1 MQQILL
7 HGEGAEVDKEDP
19 KLLAALDDLYA
30 TISRYNPENV
40 YNMDETGLFFRLL
53 PRYTLLMPF
62 EDLSTTRG
70 KKKAKER
77 LSLVVCANATGTH
90 KVPCTMIGKPKSP
103 ACIKQR
109 QWPIKYFSQ
118 GKAWMDVDTC
128 WKWFNEVFYP
138 EVKKRT
144 GCPVLLLMDNAPGHF
159 AGFER
164 GNVKVEFFPPNC
176 TSWKQPCDMGII
188 AALKKRYKYLYLKDV
203 LDFCDLDESV
213 RIHKTE
219 QGKRLPRGAAGVA
232 YGKPAHLLDAAHY
245 VKQAWEF
252 ISDTTIRNSFN
263 KAQLLTPMA
272 GGVDEELNFVPELLL
287 SFRALDIA
295 IDNDELDK
303 FMHINDEKNEEYS
316 EALLDDVNA
325 ALAAVQSGEGADT
338 DDEAGPSNACDGEI
352 VTNSV
357 VFHGF
362 DQLYSKVLEVEDQL
376 LCPVLQEEAG
386 DDYDKIKTTFE
397 SFQQKLRQVTLRVK
411 QKRMENMR
419 QLTLHDMMSNE

>member
-1 MQQILL
+1 MRRAKLPVPPSLVIVKAKRIAQQLSIPEGDFKALWQWLSRFRERRGLQKILL
-7 HGEGAEVDKEDP
+7 HGEGAEVDQEDP

-103 ACIKQR
+103 ACSKQR

-144 GCPVLLLMDNAPGHF
+144 GRPVLLLMDNAPGHF
-159 AGFER
+159 AAFER

-176 TSWKQPCDMGII
+176 TSWKQSCDMGII
-188 AALKKRYKYLYLKDV
+188 AAD
-203 LDFCDLDESV
+203 
-213 RIHKTE
+213 
-219 QGKRLPRGAAGVA
+219 
-232 YGKPAHLLDAAHY
+232 

-252 ISDTTIRNSFN
+252 ISDTSIRNSFN

-272 GGVDEELNFVPELLL
+272 GGVDEEPNFIPELLL

-295 IDNDELDK
+295 IDNDELDE
-303 FMHINDEKNEEYS
+303 FMHIDDEKNQEYS
-316 EALLDDVNA
+316 NALLDDVNT
-325 ALAAVQSGEGADT
+325 ALAAVQSGEDADT
-338 DDEAGPSNACDGEI
+338 DDEAGPSNDCDGDF

-362 DQLYSKVLEVEDQL
+362 DQLYNQVLEVEDQL
-376 LCPVLQEEAG
+376 LCPVLQEQAG

-419 QLTLHDMMSNE
+419 QLTLHHMMSNE

>member
-1 MQQILL
+1 MFST
-7 HGEGAEVDKEDP
+7 V
-19 KLLAALDDLYA
+19 
-30 TISRYNPENV
+30 TSR
-40 YNMDETGLFFRLL
+40 
-53 PRYTLLMPF
+53 
-62 EDLSTTRG
+62 LSTQLDLEVALHTYAGGAYLTVLCPIART
-70 KKKAKER
+70 
-77 LSLVVCANATGTH
+77 VCVHGQY
-90 KVPCTMIGKPKSP
+90 IGK
-103 ACIKQR
+103 C
-109 QWPIKYFSQ
+109 
-118 GKAWMDVDTC
+118 V
-128 WKWFNEVFYP
+128 
-138 EVKKRT
+138 
-144 GCPVLLLMDNAPGHF
+144 
-159 AGFER
+159 
-164 GNVKVEFFPPNC
+164 
-176 TSWKQPCDMGII
+176 
-188 AALKKRYKYLYLKDV
+188 
-203 LDFCDLDESV
+203 
-213 RIHKTE
+213 
-219 QGKRLPRGAAGVA
+219 
-232 YGKPAHLLDAAHY
+232 
-245 VKQAWEF
+245 
-252 ISDTTIRNSFN
+252 
-263 KAQLLTPMA
+263 
-272 GGVDEELNFVPELLL
+272 

-303 FMHINDEKNEEYS
+303 FMHIDDEKNEEYS

>member
-1 MQQILL
+1 
-7 HGEGAEVDKEDP
+7 
-19 KLLAALDDLYA
+19 
-30 TISRYNPENV
+30 
-40 YNMDETGLFFRLL
+40 
-53 PRYTLLMPF
+53 
-62 EDLSTTRG
+62 
-70 KKKAKER
+70 
-77 LSLVVCANATGTH
+77 
-90 KVPCTMIGKPKSP
+90 
-103 ACIKQR
+103 
-109 QWPIKYFSQ
+109 
-118 GKAWMDVDTC
+118 MDVDTC
-128 WKWFNEVFYP
+128 RKWFNEVFYP

-144 GCPVLLLMDNAPGHF
+144 GSPVLLLMDNAPGHF

-219 QGKRLPRGAAGVA
+219 QGKRLPHGAAGVA

-272 GGVDEELNFVPELLL
+272 GGVDEEPNFVPELLL

-303 FMHINDEKNEEYS
+303 FMHIDDEKNEEYS

-338 DDEAGPSNACDGEI
+338 DNEAGPSNACDGEI

-362 DQLYSKVLEVEDQL
+362 DQLYSKVLKVEDQL